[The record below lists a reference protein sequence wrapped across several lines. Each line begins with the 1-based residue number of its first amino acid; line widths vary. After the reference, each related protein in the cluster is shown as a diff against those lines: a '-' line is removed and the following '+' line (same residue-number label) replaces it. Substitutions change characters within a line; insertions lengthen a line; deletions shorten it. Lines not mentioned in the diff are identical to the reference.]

1 MPYMLILFLS
11 YCVLCQLFHLKLKS
25 QNCMKLYICVSV
37 LIIVCIIIAYV
48 MILYMG
54 GMFNKNML

>member
-1 MPYMLILFLS
+1 
-11 YCVLCQLFHLKLKS
+11 
-25 QNCMKLYICVSV
+25 MKLYICVSV